1 MPVLTSGNA
10 DGVPYFTMPFVEGE
24 LVDPRPCV
32 ASGRDDRVLRIDM
45 CSIECYTS
53 DMPKRV
59 AASTPRVFKTKW
71 FTRAARSALIPD
83 NELCVA
89 VAEVAQGQGNALW
102 GGVSQPIFA
111 RRIYVSP
118 STVAK
123 WESGAN
129 KPSGIAL
136 KYLNV
141 LKRLGAE
148 ALD

>member
-1 MPVLTSGNA
+1 MIEQHLFLRHERLREGLT
-10 DGVPYFTMPFVEGE
+10 M
-24 LVDPRPCV
+24 
-32 ASGRDDRVLRIDM
+32 
-45 CSIECYTS
+45 
-53 DMPKRV
+53 
-59 AASTPRVFKTKW
+59 
-71 FTRAARSALIPD
+71 
-83 NELCVA
+83 
-89 VAEVAQGQGNALW
+89 
-102 GGVSQPIFA
+102 SQPIFA

-141 LKRLGAE
+141 LMRLGAE